1 MKMSNMLMPTLRE
14 VSGDVEIESHRLMLK
29 AGLIR
34 KMASGVYNYL
44 PLVLKA
50 LRQIEHIIRTE
61 MNDAGAQEILAS
73 ALIPSELW
81 EESGRYQAYGPELMR
96 LKDRNDHEF
105 CLGPTHEEV
114 FTAIARQEIK
124 SYKQL
129 PINLYQI
136 QTKYRDEIR
145 PRYGMMRSREFLM
158 KDAYSFDKDQAGLDL
173 SFNIMKETYQRI
185 FNRCGLKAIGVEAD
199 SGSIGGSN
207 SMEFMVPSVVGED
220 DIVHCPCCHY
230 TANIEKATSY
240 LETRTNTDWLELTE
254 VFTPKVHTIEEVAVF
269 FDVDAKQTAKTLI
282 YTADQQTIAVMV
294 RGDREVNDVKVKNFL
309 NLTEDIVLAD
319 EMTLEA
325 CTHAKIGFAGPIGLN
340 VDHLLVD
347 EEAAGLTN
355 MIVGANQNDKHYKNV
370 NYSRDFSGEIGD
382 FRLVQAKDLCPHCQ
396 APLEI
401 SRGTEVGHIFKL
413 GTKYSKAMNASFL
426 DENGKPQP
434 FVMGCY
440 GIGVSRVLASIIE
453 QHHDDKG
460 IIWPKNVA
468 PYQVMILIMNM
479 KDEQQ
484 IKIAEDLYT
493 QLKKANIEVLLDDR
507 NERAGVK
514 FNDAD
519 LLGIPL
525 RITVGKSITE
535 HQVEIKARHEQDSH
549 YIDIDEVVCYC
560 ENDRSASDLLEG

>member
-1 MKMSNMLMPTLRE
+1 MRMSKMLMPTLRE

-44 PLVLKA
+44 PLGLKA
-50 LRQIEHIIRTE
+50 LRRIEQIIRDE

-96 LKDRNDHEF
+96 LKDRNNHEF

-129 PINLYQI
+129 PMNLYQI

-158 KDAYSFDKDQAGLDL
+158 KDAYSFDKDQAGLDH
-173 SFNIMKETYQRI
+173 SFQVMKETYQRI
-185 FNRCGLKAIGVEAD
+185 FERCGLKAIGVEAD

-220 DIVHCPCCHY
+220 DIVHCPNCHY
-230 TANIEKATSY
+230 TANIEKAASY
-240 LETRTNTDWLELTE
+240 PETEAMTNPLELKE
-254 VFTPKVHTIEEVAVF
+254 VATPNVHTIEEVVAF
-269 FDVDAKQTAKTLI
+269 FDTDFKKTVKTLI

-294 RGDREVNDVKVKNFL
+294 RGDREVNDIKVKNYL

-319 EMTLEA
+319 EMTVQA
-325 CTHAKIGFAGPIGLN
+325 CTHAKIGFAGPIGLE

-347 EEAAGLTN
+347 EEVTGIEN
-355 MIVGANQNDKHYKNV
+355 MITGANKNDCHYQNV
-370 NYSRDFSGEIGD
+370 NYHRDFEGVVGD
-382 FRLVQAKDLCPHCQ
+382 FRLVQENDHCPHCQ

-413 GTKYSKAMNASFL
+413 GTKYSEAMNAQFL
-426 DENGKPQP
+426 DENGKSQP
-434 FVMGCY
+434 LVMGCY
-440 GIGVSRVLASIIE
+440 GIGVSRVLASVIE

-460 IIWPKNVA
+460 IIWPKSVA
-468 PYQVMILIMNM
+468 PYQVTILIMNM

-484 IKIAEDLYT
+484 IKAAESLYA
-493 QLKKANIEVLLDDR
+493 QLKKAHVEVLLDDR

-525 RITVGKSITE
+525 RITLGKSIAE
-535 HQVEIKARHEQDSH
+535 HQVEIKARHEQDTH
-549 YIDIDEVVCYC
+549 YIDIDDVLHYC
-560 ENDRSASDLLEG
+560 LNDENDMSAA

>member
-1 MKMSNMLMPTLRE
+1 MRMSKMLMPTLRE

-44 PLVLKA
+44 PLGLKA
-50 LRQIEHIIRTE
+50 LRQIEQIIRDE
-61 MNDAGAQEILAS
+61 MNDAGAQEILTS

-96 LKDRNDHEF
+96 LKDRNNHEF

-129 PINLYQI
+129 PMNLYQI

-158 KDAYSFDKDQAGLDL
+158 KDAYSFDKDQAGLDH
-173 SFNIMKETYQRI
+173 SFQVMKETYQRI
-185 FNRCGLKAIGVEAD
+185 FERCGLKAIGVEAD

-220 DIVHCPCCHY
+220 DIVHCPNCHY
-230 TANIEKATSY
+230 TANIEKAVSY
-240 LETRTNTDWLELTE
+240 LETEAMTNPLELQE
-254 VFTPKVHTIEEVAVF
+254 VATPNVHTIEEVAAF
-269 FDVDAKQTAKTLI
+269 FNTDFKKTVKTLI
-282 YTADQQTIAVMV
+282 YTADQQTIAVMI
-294 RGDREVNDVKVKNFL
+294 RGDREVNDTKVKNYL

-319 EMTLEA
+319 EITVQA
-325 CTHAKIGFAGPIGLN
+325 CTHAKIGFAGPIGLEA
-340 VDHLLVD
+340 DHLLVD
-347 EEAAGLTN
+347 AEVPGIEN
-355 MIVGANQNDKHYKNV
+355 MITGANKDDCHYQNV
-370 NYSRDFSGEIGD
+370 NYHRDFEGVVGD
-382 FRLVQAKDLCPHCQ
+382 FRLVQANDHCPHCQ

-413 GTKYSKAMNASFL
+413 GTKYSEAMNAQFL
-426 DENGKPQP
+426 DENGKSQP
-434 FVMGCY
+434 LVMGCY
-440 GIGVSRVLASIIE
+440 GIGVSRVLASVIE

-460 IIWPKNVA
+460 IIWPKSVA
-468 PYQVMILIMNM
+468 PYQVTILIMNM

-484 IKIAEDLYT
+484 IKTAESLYA
-493 QLKKANIEVLLDDR
+493 QLKKAHAEVLLDDR

-525 RITVGKSITE
+525 RITVGKSIAE
-535 HQVEIKARHEQDSH
+535 HQVEIKARHEQDTH
-549 YIDIDEVVCYC
+549 YIDIDDVLHYC
-560 ENDRSASDLLEG
+560 LNDENDMSAA

>member
-1 MKMSNMLMPTLRE
+1 MKMSKMLMPTLRE

-44 PLVLKA
+44 PLGLKA
-50 LRQIEHIIRTE
+50 LRQIEQIIRSE
-61 MNDAGAQEILAS
+61 MNEAGAQEILAS

-81 EESGRYQAYGPELMR
+81 EESGRYHAYGPELMR

-158 KDAYSFDKDQAGLDL
+158 KDAYSFDKDQAGLDH
-173 SFNIMKETYQRI
+173 SFHVMKETYQRI
-185 FNRCGLKAIGVEAD
+185 FERCGLKAIGVEAD

-220 DIVHCPCCHY
+220 DIVHCPNCHY
-230 TANIEKATSY
+230 TANIEKAASY
-240 LETRTNTDWLELTE
+240 LETEAKTELLELAE
-254 VFTPKVHTIEEVAVF
+254 VSTPDVHTIEEVAAF
-269 FDVDAKQTAKTLI
+269 FDVDFKKTVKTLI

-294 RGDREVNDVKVKNFL
+294 RGDREVNDVKVKNYL
-309 NLTEDIVLAD
+309 NLTEEIVLAD
-319 EMTLEA
+319 EMTVQT
-325 CTHAKIGFAGPIGLN
+325 CTHAKIGFAGPIGLE

-347 EEAAGLTN
+347 EEVAGLAN
-355 MIVGANQNDKHYKNV
+355 MITGANKNDCHYQNV
-370 NYSRDFSGEIGD
+370 NYPRDFEGAVGD
-382 FRLVQAKDLCPHCQ
+382 FRLVQANDHCPHCQ

-413 GTKYSKAMNASFL
+413 GTKYSEAMNAQFL
-426 DENGKPQP
+426 DENGKSQP

-440 GIGVSRVLASIIE
+440 GIGVSRMLASIIE

-460 IIWPKNVA
+460 IIWPKSVA
-468 PYQVMILIMNM
+468 PYQVTILIMNM

-484 IKIAEDLYT
+484 IKAAEDLYA
-493 QLKKANIEVLLDDR
+493 QLKKTHIEVLLDDR

-525 RITVGKSITE
+525 RITVGKGIAE
-535 HQVEIKARHEQDSH
+535 HQVEIKARHEQDTH
-549 YIDIDEVVCYC
+549 YMDIDEALHYC
-560 ENDRSASDLLEG
+560 LNNENDRSAA

>member
-1 MKMSNMLMPTLRE
+1 MRMSKMLMPTLRE

-44 PLVLKA
+44 PLGLKA
-50 LRQIEHIIRTE
+50 LRRIEQIIRDE

-96 LKDRNDHEF
+96 LKDRNNHEF

-129 PINLYQI
+129 PMNLYQI

-158 KDAYSFDKDQAGLDL
+158 KDAYSFDKDQTGLDH
-173 SFNIMKETYQRI
+173 SFQVMKETYQRI
-185 FNRCGLKAIGVEAD
+185 FERCGLKAIGVEAD

-220 DIVHCPCCHY
+220 DIVHCPNCHY
-230 TANIEKATSY
+230 TANIEKAASY
-240 LETRTNTDWLELTE
+240 PETEAMTNPLELKE
-254 VFTPKVHTIEEVAVF
+254 VATPNVHTIEEVAAF
-269 FDVDAKQTAKTLI
+269 FDTDFKKTVKTLI

-294 RGDREVNDVKVKNFL
+294 RGDREVNDIKVKNYL

-319 EMTLEA
+319 EMTVQA
-325 CTHAKIGFAGPIGLN
+325 CTHAKIGFAGPIGLE

-347 EEAAGLTN
+347 EEVTGIEN
-355 MIVGANQNDKHYKNV
+355 MITGANKNDCHYQNV
-370 NYSRDFSGEIGD
+370 NYHRDFEGVVGD
-382 FRLVQAKDLCPHCQ
+382 FRLVQENDHCPHCQ

-413 GTKYSKAMNASFL
+413 GTKYSEAMNAQFL
-426 DENGKPQP
+426 DENGKSQP
-434 FVMGCY
+434 LVMGCY
-440 GIGVSRVLASIIE
+440 GIGVSRVLASVIE

-460 IIWPKNVA
+460 IIWPKGVA
-468 PYQVMILIMNM
+468 PYQVTILIMNM

-484 IKIAEDLYT
+484 IKAAESLYA
-493 QLKKANIEVLLDDR
+493 QLKKADVEVLLDDR

-525 RITVGKSITE
+525 RITVGKSIAE
-535 HQVEIKARHEQDSH
+535 HQVEIKARHEQDTH
-549 YIDIDEVVCYC
+549 YIDIDDVLHYC
-560 ENDRSASDLLEG
+560 LNDENDMSAA